1 MPETYYVRI
10 NAADVRPLEDA
21 LLAIQNTA
29 TDARAYFEVVSLRVS
44 PAAPTSAGPAGA
56 TMANRSGLLAIYRV
70 SAVTGGDT
78 VTPIK
83 MDTADAS
90 LPAQVTVVNN
100 PNSVTT
106 TALFRRINDCP
117 NFSVNNITML
127 GSRTYGGSMVTHQ
140 RSHYADVWRG
150 GESADVE
157 PIILRAGE
165 GIALVQEQFGLPHS
179 MIVAAVVTNTATGAS
194 YVCRSTDVGTDRTI
208 GGALYAIM
216 NGSGSGV
223 TLAVKLMFLPMDG
236 EAALTPPLRLCR
248 MDGLALDGD
257 AVTPISSDTSKTAPS
272 SLKVT
277 SGPAQIRLPGEWQ
290 SDYYVTHGA
299 AYGTGGPLAVWLK
312 ANLDAAVFTRKTY
325 TNLFPDVGIPSAI
338 GMQSSP
344 LHDCVMFEAESGY
357 GIIVKPGQ
365 GLALVSGR
373 TSVSGEFPLLNA
385 SSTFHNYDI
394 EATILY
400 HPPTVSGTYPAV
412 GDVDQGVLYGPNGN
426 DYTGTLEQPIPADVK
441 LGVQYGAGGTEFT
454 GTYAGGGGGNTYSK
468 SRVVNKG

>member
-1 MPETYYVRI
+1 MPETYYLRM
-10 NAADVRPLEDA
+10 NAVDVRPLEDA

-44 PAAPTSAGPAGA
+44 PAAPSSGFSSGA
-56 TMANRSGLLAIYRV
+56 TATGRSGLFGLYRV

-78 VTPIK
+78 VTPIR
-83 MDTADAS
+83 MDTADAA
-90 LPAQVTVVNN
+90 LPSQVTVANN

-106 TALFRRINDCP
+106 TALFRRINDTP
-117 NFSVNNITML
+117 NFSTQTATGL

-140 RSHYADVWRG
+140 KAHYADVWRG
-150 GESADVE
+150 GESVNVE

-165 GIALVQEQFGLPHS
+165 GIALVQEAFGLPHS
-179 MIVAAVVTNTATGAS
+179 MIVSAVVTNTATNAT

-236 EAALTPPLRLCR
+236 EATLTPPLRLCR
-248 MDGLALDGD
+248 MDGIALDGD
-257 AVTPISSDTSKTAPS
+257 AVTPISPDTSKTAPS

-277 SGPAQIRLPGEWQ
+277 SGPLQIRLPGEWQ
-290 SDYYVTHGA
+290 SDYYTTHGNDFVGAGAGVA
-299 AYGTGGPLAVWLK
+299 AWLRY
-312 ANLDAAVFTRKTY
+312 NLNAAVFNRKTY
-325 TNLFPDVGIPSAI
+325 TPVFPDVGISNAI
-338 GMQSSP
+338 GFQSSTMNDS
-344 LHDCVMFEAESGY
+344 LMFEADSGS

-373 TSVSGEFPLLNA
+373 TSATGEFPLLGA

-394 EATILY
+394 EAVILY
-400 HPPTVSGTYPAV
+400 YPPPA
-412 GDVDQGVLYGPNGN
+412 
-426 DYTGTLEQPIPADVK
+426 
-441 LGVQYGAGGTEFT
+441 
-454 GTYAGGGGGNTYSK
+454 GGGNTYSR
-468 SRVVNKG
+468 SRVVNR